1 MEITAVFIFE
11 LCRQTWYSLYMH
23 LRGTVKM
30 VPSRFVR
37 KIVCRPQQNE
47 VSQQWRKTLFCGSR
61 TGGFCDVDYGTN
73 AGFLKGKTQLS
84 GKGNIGIVKCPIRG
98 VRMYGNKSS
107 KHKADNSDCVD
118 SQRAELRCGRV
129 FPTLCLSAAISDTV
143 YIRRSCDTLCYGS

>member
-1 MEITAVFIFE
+1 MRLQRFLFSSCAVK
-11 LCRQTWYSLYMH
+11 H
-23 LRGTVKM
+23 GTVCICTCETPLGA
-30 VPSRFVR
+30 V
-37 KIVCRPQQNE
+37 KIYAQKCLQTPTE
-47 VSQQWRKTLFCGSR
+47 WSQPTMAKNTFCGSR